1 MSRKTSLDFIL
12 AAKVVAIVRMS
23 ETSKLMKVVEAI
35 VKGGIRCVEIT
46 LTVPRAFEII
56 HELSRTFSND
66 VLVGAGTVLSVEET
80 KKAVAAGA
88 KYIISPTLNIDVIKA
103 CRELDVV
110 AIPGTLTPT
119 EILTAWEAGGD
130 IIKVFPVTALGPQ
143 YIQDIK
149 RPLPHIRLMPTS
161 GVTIENAREFIK
173 AGACAL
179 GLGSSLLDPTCIE
192 RAQYEQLTE
201 RAKKLVTSLQG

>member
-12 AAKVVAIVRMS
+12 ASKVVAIIRMS
-23 ETSKLMKVVEAI
+23 ETSKLTKIVEAI

-88 KYIISPTLNIDVIKA
+88 KYIISPTLNVDVIKA

-192 RAQYEQLTE
+192 QEQYEQLTE